1 MTTFAEHRTFLRRAA
16 ARPGLMGT
24 FTPTSRRTAA
34 EIARI
39 VPRDRPTTV
48 VELGAGTGALSPSVR
63 ARLAA
68 GSRYVAVEVDAELVA
83 HLRRTLPWLEVLA
96 GDAADLEAL
105 LDGAGVGPVDA
116 VVSSLPWTLVAA
128 ERRRRMFATI
138 AGRLAPVGVFATINH
153 LTAPPHRVR
162 ALRRDLETA
171 FDEVFTTSPVWRNM
185 PPARLHVCRRPC

>member
-16 ARPGLMGT
+16 ARPDLMGT
-24 FTPTSRRTAA
+24 FTPTSTRTAA

-48 VELGAGTGALSPSVR
+48 VELGAGTGALCPAVR
-63 ARLAA
+63 DRLAG
-68 GSRYVAVEVDAELVA
+68 GSRYVAVEVDAQLVA
-83 HLRRTLPWLEVLA
+83 HLRASLPWLEVLA
-96 GDAADLEAL
+96 GDAADLDDL

-116 VVSSLPWTLVAA
+116 VVSSLPWTLIGAA
-128 ERRRRMFATI
+128 RRRRMFATI
-138 AGRLAPVGVFATINH
+138 AGRLAPGGGFATINH
-153 LTAPPHRVR
+153 LTAPPWRVC

-171 FDEVFTTSPVWRNM
+171 FDEVFTTAPVWRNL